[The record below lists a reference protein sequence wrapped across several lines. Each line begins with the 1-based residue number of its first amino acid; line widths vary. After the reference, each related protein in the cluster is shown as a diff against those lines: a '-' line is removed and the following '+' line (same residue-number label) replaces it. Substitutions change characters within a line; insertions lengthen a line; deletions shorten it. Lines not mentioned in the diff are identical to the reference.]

1 MNFKRIFLVTVLFPT
16 IFVANAVT
24 EMQSLLKDYCGS
36 VVEAY
41 VTNDSQKLEN
51 CISGYDSAKYV
62 NEGAY
67 ILYSNE
73 VIKLSEWK
81 ELKSTNGVK
90 LSANN
95 LRSFLPPKI
104 DEYLAKNQK
113 IEANKTPLLR
123 PNYDYIYAEI
133 QVCGNSIA
141 NLQAEDYGVWRVV
154 VASAYSAPLEISFTD
169 SVGDQRII
177 LLSDNVGVGTLEWTP
192 AEGVVTIT
200 IKNNSSRPVSVFLA
214 KN

>member
-1 MNFKRIFLVTVLFPT
+1 MEIKRICGTAITLLTMLAV
-16 IFVANAVT
+16 NAVT
-24 EMQSLLKDYCGS
+24 EMQSLLQNYCCS

-41 VTNDSQKLEN
+41 ALNDSQKLEK
-51 CISGYDSAKYV
+51 CISNYDPAKYV

-81 ELKSTNGVK
+81 GLKSLNGTH
-90 LSANN
+90 LSARN

-113 IEANKTPLLR
+113 VEANKTPLLR
-123 PNYDYIYAEI
+123 PNYDYLYAEI
-133 QVCGNSIA
+133 QVASNGIVK
-141 NLQAEDYGVWRVV
+141 LQAEDYGVWRVV
-154 VASAYSAPLEISFTD
+154 VASAYSASLEVNFTD
-169 SVGDQRII
+169 SAGNQRSIS
-177 LLSDNVGVGTLEWTP
+177 LNDKVGVGTLEWTP
-192 AEGVVTIT
+192 AEGAVTIT
-200 IKNNSSRPVSVFLA
+200 IKNNSSITVSVFLA